1 MKILVTGANGFVG
14 KNLVYNLK
22 NQGYSEIY
30 EYDLDT
36 DPASLDLFTRDCDF
50 VYHLAG
56 INTSKDPE
64 VFMKTNLG
72 STETLLTSLK
82 KNNNNAPV
90 LFTSTAQVAVDNPYG
105 RSKKAAEDLL
115 LSYRSE
121 TGSKVVICRLPTL
134 FGKWCKPNYNSI
146 VATLCHNIAHD
157 LPLDFGNPYV
167 EINFAY
173 IGDVVADFISFL
185 KDKEGQ
191 IFSSDKKGL
200 GFYYFN
206 IQPVYTFHLCEIIE
220 MLNTFKKDRLNFL
233 VPDVSDPFLKKLYST
248 YITYLPVHQFN
259 YPLEKREASHGY
271 FAEFIK
277 TPEKSQIGVEVTK
290 PGKTSTSHWHNTKC
304 GKFLVVSGTGTISFR
319 RADQEETVEYQ
330 VNGENM
336 EVVDVPPGFIHS
348 VTNNGNT
355 DLVTLI
361 WFNEPV
367 DSNGPDSIYPEV

>member
-1 MKILVTGANGFVG
+1 MKILVTGAKGFVG

-22 NQGYSEIY
+22 NQGFNEIY

-36 DPASLDLFTRDCDF
+36 DPASLDSFTKDCNF

-64 VFMKTNLG
+64 IFMKTNCG
-72 STETLLTSLK
+72 FTETLLQSLK
-82 KNNNNAPV
+82 KNNNKAPI
-90 LFTSTAQVAVDNPYG
+90 LFTSSAQVVVDNPYG

-115 LSYRSE
+115 LSYRAE
-121 TGSKVVICRLPTL
+121 TGSKVIICRLPTL

-157 LPLDFGNPYV
+157 LPLNFGNPYV

-173 IGDVVADFISFL
+173 IGDVIADFISFIQEE
-185 KDKEGQ
+185 DNFTFE
-191 IFSSDKKGL
+191 KKGQNYY
-200 GFYYFN
+200 FYYV
-206 IQPVYTFHLCEIIE
+206 QPVYSFHLCQIIE
-220 MLNTFKKDRLNFL
+220 MLNNFKRDRLEFK

-248 YITYLPVHQFN
+248 YITYLPKDQFN
-259 YPLEKREASHGY
+259 YPLSKREESHGY

-277 TPEKSQIGVEVTK
+277 TPDKSQIGVKVIK
-290 PGKTSTSHWHNTKC
+290 PGKITTAHWHNTKC
-304 GKFLVVSGTGTISFR
+304 GKFLVVSGTGTIRFR
-319 RADQEETVEYQ
+319 RADQDETVEYL
-330 VNGENM
+330 VSGENM
-336 EVVDVPPGFIHS
+336 EIVDIPPGFFHS
-348 VTNNGNT
+348 LENTGET

-367 DSNGPDSIYPEV
+367 DIDGPDSIYSET